1 MLIRRRSDARFAGDC
16 ASRCLP
22 TDSPTARWK
31 STPSRR
37 PARATENV
45 PDQCACTSHWNAA
58 PTVADRQLVRVTH
71 PFHPLFARQLPCVGR
86 RYNRHGERLLL
97 QSDDARIWPVPPHWT
112 DLVSQDPEIVMGQG
126 RMLLRVADLLELC
139 ALVQH
144 LSGQAMA
151 RRCKDNYAAH
161 VRRITPHG
169 DQNEQLSPL

>member
-1 MLIRRRSDARFAGDC
+1 
-16 ASRCLP
+16 
-22 TDSPTARWK
+22 
-31 STPSRR
+31 
-37 PARATENV
+37 
-45 PDQCACTSHWNAA
+45 
-58 PTVADRQLVRVTH
+58 VRVTH

-151 RRCKDNYAAH
+151 RRCKGNYAAH